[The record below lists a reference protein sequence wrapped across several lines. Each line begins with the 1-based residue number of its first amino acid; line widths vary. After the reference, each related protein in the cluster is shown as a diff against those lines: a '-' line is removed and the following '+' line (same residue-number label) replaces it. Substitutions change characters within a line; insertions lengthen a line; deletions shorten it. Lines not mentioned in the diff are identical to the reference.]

1 MPKEKVYVPVV
12 EPKSTSY
19 LEYKELGRTV
29 TPCSVFKK
37 DTVRVRV
44 LQICRGNPAETFET
58 EKHWE
63 YDIPW
68 SEKKEEVMV
77 VISEPERARN
87 SKGHFVKDDASTP
100 NVNEAY
106 VDGKTPKRKPR
117 KAAAKKKPVAKKA
130 PAKKAPAKAKAKRK
144 TTAKK

>member
-44 LQICRGNPAETFET
+44 LQICKGNPAETFET

-68 SEKKEEVMV
+68 SAKEEVV
-77 VISEPERARN
+77 VKTKQVRARN
-87 SKGHFVKDDASTP
+87 NKGQYVKDDPST
-100 NVNEAY
+100 VENEAW
-106 VDGKTPKRKPR
+106 VSVTAPTVPKKRGRPR
-117 KAAAKKKPVAKKA
+117 KKKNVLENAL
-130 PAKKAPAKAKAKRK
+130 
-144 TTAKK
+144 TNLLNND